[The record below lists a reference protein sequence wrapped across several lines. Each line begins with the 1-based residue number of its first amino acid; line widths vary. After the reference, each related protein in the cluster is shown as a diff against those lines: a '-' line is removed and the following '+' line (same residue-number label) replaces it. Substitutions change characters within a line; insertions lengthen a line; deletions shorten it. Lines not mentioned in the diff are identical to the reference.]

1 MDSTEPPYSQARFEE
16 ITKEVSAYIKKIG
29 YNPASVAFVPISGWH
44 GDNMLEASS
53 NMGWFKGW
61 KIERKEGNAS
71 GTTLLDALD
80 AILPPSRP
88 TDKPLRLPLQDVYK
102 IGGIGTVPVG
112 RVETGVLKP
121 GMVVTFAPAN
131 VTTEVKSVEMHH
143 ESLTEATPGDNVG
156 FNVKNVSVKDIR
168 RGNVAGDS
176 KNDPPMEAANF
187 NAQVIILNHPGQIS
201 QGYAPVL
208 DCHTA
213 HIACKFAELKEKID
227 RRSGKKLEDNPKALK
242 SGDAAIVEMVPGK
255 PMCVESFSTYPPLGR
270 FAVRDMRQ
278 TVAVG
283 VIKSVEK
290 KIGGAGKVTKSA
302 QKAAKTK

>member
-1 MDSTEPPYSQARFEE
+1 MGAVP
-16 ITKEVSAYIKKIG
+16 
-29 YNPASVAFVPISGWH
+29 FVPISGWH
-44 GDNMLEASS
+44 GDNMLETSK
-53 NMGWFKGW
+53 NMSWYKGW

-80 AILPPSRP
+80 AIIPPTRP

-112 RVETGVLKP
+112 RVETGIIKP
-121 GMVVTFAPAN
+121 GIVVTFAPAN

-143 ESLTEATPGDNVG
+143 EALTEALPGDNVG
-156 FNVKNVSVKDIR
+156 FNVKNVPVKEIR

-176 KNDPPMEAANF
+176 KNDPPRGSKTF
-187 NAQVIILNHPGQIS
+187 YAQVIILNHPGEIKN
-201 QGYAPVL
+201 GYSPVL

-213 HIACKFAELKEKID
+213 HIACKFAEIKEKID
-227 RRSGKKLEDNPKALK
+227 RRSGKTLEENPKFVK
-242 SGDAAIVEMVPGK
+242 SGDAAMVDLIPSK
-255 PMCVESFSTYPPLGR
+255 PMCVESFSEYPPLGR
-270 FAVRDMRQ
+270 FAVRDMKQ

-290 KIGGAGKVTKSA
+290 VEATSGKVTKAA
-302 QKAAKTK
+302 QKKK